1 MNTVEEINKIKLLF
15 DQGTI
20 TKDEFQILKKNILSK
35 GKAGDNKHDG
45 INEESSRNE
54 LSNKPA
60 MSNLVC
66 ILMFSISFA
75 GIALGLLFYWRYDS
89 VLAIFITWVISITL
103 PLIIYFY
110 VRTRLP
116 KWVELSIVLLLYIL
130 LIAFPI
136 EYSVGS
142 DSTPSSTQSSNDEGQ
157 KIAEFL
163 INNTFAANENGVY
176 FKLKFSS
183 ERGGWLGAM
192 TMSMRECDFIYS
204 YNLEGRSIILK
215 YSGSNCNAQGGS
227 ATMTVNKNNT
237 LSLIYNGQK
246 FVFEPI

>member
-15 DQGTI
+15 NQGTI
-20 TKDEFQILKKNILSK
+20 TKDEFQVLKKNILSK
-35 GKAGDNKHDG
+35 GNGGNSKDDG
-45 INEESSRNE
+45 ITKEASRHE
-54 LSNKPA
+54 LSNKPT
-60 MSNLVC
+60 MSNLVG

-75 GIALGLLFYWRYDS
+75 GIALGLIFYFRYDS

-103 PLIIYFY
+103 PLIIFFY
-110 VRTRLP
+110 LRTRLP
-116 KWVELSIVLLLYIL
+116 KWIELSIVLLLYIL
-130 LIAFPI
+130 LISFPI
-136 EYSVGS
+136 EYSGSS
-142 DSTPSSTQSSNDEGQ
+142 DSSPSPTRSSNDEGQ

-163 INNTFAANENGVY
+163 INNNFADNENGVY

-204 YNLEGRSIILK
+204 YNLEGRSIVLK
-215 YSGSNCNAQGGS
+215 YSGSNCNAQGGY
-227 ATMTVNKNNT
+227 ATMTVNRNNT
-237 LSLIYNGQK
+237 LSLIYKGQK